1 MGKINWYLFYAR
13 ILQVLDIVKM
23 IELVV
28 DVTAAFLLYYGKIF
42 RSTETIEQMSKHS
55 EHEIRHRVTETRL
68 ARLGAI
74 LLIAGF
80 VIQLVGYAIYM

>member
-1 MGKINWYLFYAR
+1 M
-13 ILQVLDIVKM
+13 LDIVIM
-23 IELVV
+23 AGLVV
-28 DVTAAFLLYYGKIF
+28 DVIAAFLLYYGKIF

-55 EHEIRHRVTETRL
+55 EHEIRHRVRETRL

-80 VIQLVGYAIYM
+80 IIQLVGYAIYM